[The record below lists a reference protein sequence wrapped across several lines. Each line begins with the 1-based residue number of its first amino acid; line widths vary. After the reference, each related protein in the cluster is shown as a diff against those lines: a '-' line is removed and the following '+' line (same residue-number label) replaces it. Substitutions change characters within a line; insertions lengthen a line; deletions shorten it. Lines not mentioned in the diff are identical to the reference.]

1 MALKQRP
8 QTMTEAVKIV
18 SDLMLRQ
25 SQIDQLRYMRDTQ
38 GQAFADQVKA
48 RVVEAGQVRKK

>member
-1 MALKQRP
+1 MN
-8 QTMTEAVKIV
+8 EAVKIV

-25 SQIDQLRYMRDTQ
+25 SQIDQLRFMRDTQ

-48 RVVEAGQVRKK
+48 KVVEAGQVRKK